1 MATQGVSQGSTSQ
14 EHGWHHLFP
23 LITVLIW
30 SGNTLVTKLS
40 SGRIAPA
47 SITFY
52 RWALAFCILSLFM
65 LPSVWRAR
73 HQLRGLMPQ
82 LFVLGLLGMLVYQG
96 LAYYAAGSTT
106 ATNMG
111 ILLAL
116 SPLLSSLFAS
126 VLTPDRLTQG
136 ALIGG
141 VVSFSGVLWLISGG
155 QLQSLVHFH
164 LSLGDALML
173 VAVMANALYGVLLRR
188 WSFDLS
194 RWLQLYVQIA
204 CALLFLTPWFLLSSP
219 SPLTHEN
226 LPLVL
231 YAGTLASIG
240 APWLWIKG
248 IQSLGPARAS
258 LYMNLM
264 PVMVAVA
271 AMVFLGETLGLHHLI
286 GGGLA
291 LAGVWLGQSLRK
303 PLRAT

>member
-1 MATQGVSQGSTSQ
+1 MKAHAQ
-14 EHGWHHLFP
+14 EHGWHHLFA

-52 RWALAFCILSLFM
+52 RWVLAFALLSLFM
-65 LPSVWRAR
+65 LPSAWRAR
-73 HQLRGLMPQ
+73 QQLRALLPQ
-82 LFVLGLLGMLVYQG
+82 LFTLGVLGMLVYQG
-96 LAYYAAGSTT
+96 LAYYAASTTT

-126 VLTPDRLTQG
+126 VLTDDRLTQG
-136 ALIGG
+136 ALVGG
-141 VVSFSGVLWLISGG
+141 LLSFAGVLWLISGG
-155 QLQSLVHFH
+155 QPAALLHFQ
-164 LSLGDALML
+164 LSPGDALML

-188 WSFDLS
+188 WNFELS
-194 RWLQLYVQIA
+194 RWLQLYVQIG
-204 CALLFLTPWFLLSSP
+204 CALLFLTPWFLLSGP
-219 SPLTHEN
+219 SPLTEEN

-271 AMVFLGETLGLHHLI
+271 AMWLLGETLGLHHLV

-291 LAGVWLGQSLRK
+291 LAGVWLGQALRK
-303 PLRAT
+303 PLRAA

>member
-1 MATQGVSQGSTSQ
+1 MMQPAQ
-14 EHGWHHLFP
+14 EQRWHHLFP

-52 RWALAFCILSLFM
+52 RWSLAFALLSLFM

-73 HQLRGLMPQ
+73 QQLRALLPQ
-82 LFVLGLLGMLVYQG
+82 LFTLGVLGMLVYQG
-96 LAYYAAGSTT
+96 LAYYAASTTT

-126 VLTPDRLTQG
+126 VLTDDRLTQG
-136 ALIGG
+136 ALVGG
-141 VVSFSGVLWLISGG
+141 VVSFAGVLWLISGG
-155 QLQSLVHFH
+155 QPQALLHFH
-164 LSLGDALML
+164 LSPGDALML

-188 WSFDLS
+188 WNFELS
-194 RWLQLYVQIA
+194 RWVQLYVQIG
-204 CALLFLTPWFLLSSP
+204 CALLFLTPWFLLSGP
-219 SPLTHEN
+219 SPLTEEN

-248 IQSLGPARAS
+248 IQTLGPARAS

-271 AMVFLGETLGLHHLI
+271 AMWLLGETLGLHHLV

-291 LAGVWLGQSLRK
+291 LAGVWLGQTLRK
-303 PLRAT
+303 PLRAAG

>member
-1 MATQGVSQGSTSQ
+1 MTEQPREQR
-14 EHGWHHLFP
+14 WHHLFP

-40 SGRIAPA
+40 SGLIAPP

-52 RWALAFCILSLFM
+52 RWALAFLLLSLFM
-65 LPSVWRAR
+65 LPGAWRAR
-73 HQLRGLMPQ
+73 RQLLGLWPKLMT
-82 LFVLGLLGMLVYQG
+82 LGLLGMLVYQG
-96 LAYYAAGSTT
+96 LAYYAAATT
-106 ATNMG
+106 SATNMG
-111 ILLAL
+111 ILIAL

-126 VLTPDRLTQG
+126 VLTDERLTQG
-136 ALIGG
+136 ALAGG
-141 VVSFSGVLWLISGG
+141 VVSFAGVLWLISGG
-155 QLQSLVHFH
+155 QPQALVNFH
-164 LSLGDALML
+164 LSPGDALML
-173 VAVMANALYGVLLRR
+173 LAVMANALYGVLLRR
-188 WSFDLS
+188 WNFDLS
-194 RWLQLYVQIA
+194 RWLQLYVQIG
-204 CALLFLTPWFLLSSP
+204 CALLFLTPWFLLTEP
-219 SPLTHEN
+219 SPLTAEN

-248 IQSLGPARAS
+248 IQTLGPARAS

-271 AMVFLGETLGLHHLI
+271 AMWLLDEALGWHHLV

-303 PLRAT
+303 PLRQSA